1 MAVYKGKEIEEKY
14 KGELKIYGVSTGTLL
29 DKLFF
34 DMENEKSTFRKPLN
48 GIPSLSV
55 MNIVGIPDTGKSVLA
70 QQFALTQINQGKSVL
85 FVTTESP
92 ARHTYSSIIK
102 KAKVLGVDKDKV
114 KENLYIVDVSTDWK
128 LREDLNELINTMKYV
143 YDESKSNNS
152 MVRITIIDSVT
163 GLFEDKEFK
172 ARNTV
177 RALYNL
183 MKKYYQTAM
192 FISQKRSIQ
201 ELDSAESAGGL
212 AISHIVDGTI
222 VMSKKV
228 INSRQDESL
237 YKVEIGNVLRTI
249 RIDGCRLCPHDSR
262 TWVFEITD
270 TGLIDIK
277 MPLSEWIKR
286 SETF

>member
-183 MKKYYQTAM
+183 MKKYYQTAL

>member
-34 DMENEKSTFRKPLN
+34 DIENEKSTFRKPLN